1 MTYSWSKKDIRDLLD
16 SIDCGEDCRDSK
28 IYKELASILDGML
41 ITEQELVYPIV
52 GGSQSVHITGRNPDK
67 L

>member
-1 MTYSWSKKDIRDLLD
+1 MTYSWSKEDIEEALKLLD
-16 SIDCGEDCRDSK
+16 DYPYSCK
-28 IYKELASILDGML
+28 ILNELQSILDGMI

-52 GGSQSVHITGRNPDK
+52 GGSKSVHITGRNPDK